1 MSLSSSSRKENDLLF
16 LNSIKKI
23 YIEREQLENSPEQF
37 QILSDKLYQTWM
49 RPQILSNINNAGYSV
64 VDYLEELILHNQL
77 NDDYFIL
84 IINTLAKNEYFY
96 QSLIND
102 QKRFARLFNST
113 ILKSVYLMRYMYLLY
128 YYCPVN
134 LISTVGLEFYR
145 FVVEKYLRQKQANDI
160 DGLAVFSSLISQFY
174 ENSVKIEP
182 IFLDQKDA
190 IDYSINVIDTLLH
203 HRVNIRIAKDLNH
216 DIKLINTITKAIG
229 IVWEQYST
237 KEK

>member
-1 MSLSSSSRKENDLLF
+1 
-16 LNSIKKI
+16 
-23 YIEREQLENSPEQF
+23 
-37 QILSDKLYQTWM
+37 
-49 RPQILSNINNAGYSV
+49 
-64 VDYLEELILHNQL
+64 
-77 NDDYFIL
+77 
-84 IINTLAKNEYFY
+84 
-96 QSLIND
+96 
-102 QKRFARLFNST
+102 
-113 ILKSVYLMRYMYLLY
+113 
-128 YYCPVN
+128 VN

-203 HRVNIRIAKDLNH
+203 HRVNIRITKDLNH